1 MLDLESIF
9 EYIDR
14 EFKWAI
20 KILKDIISIPTVNPP
35 GEHYE
40 EFKDYI
46 VGVLRDIGVD
56 THVHKVP
63 KEYVSK
69 HYPDYADRPRY
80 IIIARV
86 GKGRPILQFN
96 GHYDVV
102 PPGRG
107 WSRDPFKPHIDNGKL
122 YGRGAVDMKGGIAAT
137 LLAAKAIISL
147 LGEPENGSLEI
158 ALVPDEEIGGKTG
171 TGYLVEHIGVPD
183 YTIIAEPSNANN
195 VWIGHKGALWGFIEI
210 HGRQAHGST
219 PWHGVNAFEYMARVA
234 LDIVREYVARLNSK
248 HSAYDYGD
256 PRAAKPTINLGGE
269 VTGGAKINI
278 VPGYYAFSFD
288 RRLIVEEKLE
298 EVEKEIKELIEKI
311 SARYKQDGVKVGLKI
326 VSKLEPA
333 FTPPDNI
340 LVKTV
345 ISVGKSLGLDIKP
358 IVCVGGLDLHYY
370 TSKGGIAVA
379 YGPGPSDLAHQADE
393 YVSLEE
399 LRTVAKVYAGLIK
412 MLIYSDRNP

>member
-1 MLDLESIF
+1 MDLKNIF
-9 EYIDR
+9 ERVDR
-14 EFKWAI
+14 EFEWAI

-35 GEHYE
+35 GEHYG
-40 EFKDYI
+40 EFKDY
-46 VGVLRDIGVD
+46 VVEVLRDIGMDV
-56 THVHKVP
+56 HVYEVP
-63 KEYVSK
+63 RDYVSR
-69 HYPDYADRPRY
+69 HYPDYADKARY
-80 IIIARV
+80 VIVARV
-86 GKGRPILQFN
+86 GRGRPILQFN

-107 WSRDPFKPHIDNGKL
+107 WSRDPFKPHINDGRL

-137 LLAAKAIISL
+137 LLATKAIVSL

-171 TGYLVEHIGVPD
+171 TGYLVEYLGVPD
-183 YTIIAEPSNANN
+183 HTVIAEPSDANN
-195 VWIGHKGALWGFIEI
+195 VWIGHKGALWGFIEV
-210 HGRQAHGST
+210 HGKQAHGST
-219 PWHGVNAFEYMARVA
+219 PWHGVNAFEYMARIV
-234 LDIVREYVARLNSK
+234 LDIIRDYAARLDSK
-248 HSAYDYGD
+248 RSAYDYGD

-269 VTGGAKINI
+269 VVGGAKINV

-288 RRLIVEEKLE
+288 RRLIVEERLE
-298 EVEKEIKELIEKI
+298 EVEKEIKELIERI
-311 SARYKQDGVKVGLKI
+311 SAKYKQDGIKVGLRI

-333 FTPPDNI
+333 LTSPDNI

-345 ISVGKSLGLDIKP
+345 IDVGKSLGLNIKP

-370 TSKGGIAVA
+370 TSKGGIAIA

-412 MLIYSDRNP
+412 TLIYSSRNL